1 MVRSNKFL
9 DELHAIVGNL
19 GLVTDQA
26 DMAPYLTDWR
36 GNYTGTAIAVV
47 RPAST
52 AEVAA
57 VVKLCAETK
66 TPIVPQ
72 GGNTGLVGGGIPNES
87 ADANPEAIIL
97 SLRRMNRIREIDL
110 ANSAMVVE
118 AGCILQTIQET
129 AREHQQFFP
138 LSLAAEGS
146 CTIGGNLSTN
156 AGGTAVLRY
165 GNTRD
170 LVLGIE
176 AVTPD
181 GRIWNGLKALR
192 KDNTG
197 YDLKHLLMG
206 AEGTL
211 GIITAAVLKLFPA
224 PQRTCTA
231 MVALSHAGDSV
242 TLLKMIRSA
251 LGDRLTGFELM
262 SRVCIDGVVKHF
274 PDTTE
279 PFAARHPW
287 QVLIELT
294 DTMKDSPLEDALS
307 AALEPAFESG
317 AVIDAVIASS
327 DAQSIAMWNIR
338 EHIPEAEKHEGKS
351 VKHDISL
358 PISSIGEFIDIAES
372 RLLAALPASRVICFG
387 HIGDG
392 NLHYNLSFSGAAP
405 TTEQT
410 KTANKIVYD
419 LLDEMHGSIS
429 AEHGLGQ
436 MKRDEITRHK
446 SEVELDMMRSI
457 KRALDPLGIMNP
469 GKVI

>member
-1 MVRSNKFL
+1 MSSAQIIEQL
-9 DELHAIVGNL
+9 SAIVGAA
-19 GLVTDQA
+19 GIVTDAA

-36 GNYTGTAIAVV
+36 GNYTGAAMAIV

-52 AEVAA
+52 VEVAE
-57 VVKLCAETK
+57 VVKLCAATK
-66 TPIVPQ
+66 TPMVPQ
-72 GGNTGLVGGGIPNES
+72 GGNTGLVGGGIPDNS
-87 ADANPEAIIL
+87 GNAIIV
-97 SLRRMNRIREIDL
+97 SLRRMNRIREVDL

-129 AREHQQFFP
+129 AREHHQHFP

-176 AVTPD
+176 AVMPD

-197 YDLKHLLMG
+197 YDLKQLLMG

-211 GIITAAVLKLFPA
+211 GIITAAVLKLFPIA
-224 PQRTCTA
+224 QSRCTA
-231 MVALSHAGDSV
+231 MIALSQAADSVAL
-242 TLLKMIRSA
+242 LKLIRDG

-262 SRVCIDGVVKHF
+262 SRICIDGVIKHF
-274 PDTTE
+274 PANAE
-279 PFAARHPW
+279 PFANHHDW
-287 QVLIELT
+287 QVLVELT
-294 DTMKDSPLEDALS
+294 DSMPHSPLTDAL
-307 AALEPAFESG
+307 ATAIEPAFQSG
-317 AVIDAVIASS
+317 LAMDAVIASS
-327 DAQSIAMWNIR
+327 DAQSAAMWNIR
-338 EHIPEAEKHEGKS
+338 EQIPEAEKLEGKS
-351 VKHDISL
+351 VKHDISM
-358 PISSIGEFIDIAES
+358 PISRIGEFINSAGP
-372 RLLAALPASRVICFG
+372 RLMTGLPGARIICFG

-392 NLHYNLSFSGAAP
+392 NLHYNLSFPGAAP
-405 TTEQT
+405 TPEQI
-410 KTANKIVYD
+410 KIANKIVYD
-419 LLDEMHGSIS
+419 LLDERHGSIS

-436 MKRDEITRHK
+436 LKRDEITRHK
-446 SEVELDMMRSI
+446 SEVELDTMRVI

>member
-1 MVRSNKFL
+1 MLPTQIIEQLR
-9 DELHAIVGNL
+9 AIVGDA
-19 GLVTDQA
+19 GLMTDAA

-36 GNYTGTAIAVV
+36 GNYTGMALAVV

-57 VVKLCAETK
+57 VVKLCAATM

-72 GGNTGLVGGGIPNES
+72 GGNTGLVGGGIPDNTG
-87 ADANPEAIIL
+87 NAIIV
-97 SLRRMNRIREIDL
+97 SLRRMNRIREVDL
-110 ANSAMVVE
+110 ANSAMVVD
-118 AGCILQTIQET
+118 AGCILQTIQDA
-129 AREHQQFFP
+129 AREHQQLFP

-176 AVTPD
+176 AVMPD

-224 PQRTCTA
+224 AQSTCTA
-231 MVALSHAGDSV
+231 MIALSRAADSVAL
-242 TLLKMIRSA
+242 LKLIRDG

-262 SRVCIDGVVKHF
+262 SRVCVDGVVKHF
-274 PDTTE
+274 PATVE
-279 PFAARHPW
+279 PFANRYNW
-287 QVLIELT
+287 QVLVELT
-294 DTMKDSPLEDALS
+294 DSMPQSPLADALAS
-307 AALEPAFESG
+307 ALEPAFESG
-317 AVIDAVIASS
+317 LAMDAVIASS
-327 DAQSIAMWNIR
+327 EAQSVAMWNIR
-338 EHIPEAEKHEGKS
+338 EHIPEAEKLEGKS

-358 PISSIGEFIDIAES
+358 PISRIGEFIDIAEP
-372 RLLAALPASRVICFG
+372 RLMAALRNARVICFG

-392 NLHYNLSFSGAAP
+392 NLHYNLSFPGAAP
-405 TTEQT
+405 TSEQT
-410 KTANKIVYD
+410 KIANKIVYD

-436 MKRDEITRHK
+436 LKREEITRHK
-446 SEVELDMMRSI
+446 SEVELDIMRAV
-457 KRALDPLGIMNP
+457 KCALDPLGIMNP
-469 GKVI
+469 GKVV